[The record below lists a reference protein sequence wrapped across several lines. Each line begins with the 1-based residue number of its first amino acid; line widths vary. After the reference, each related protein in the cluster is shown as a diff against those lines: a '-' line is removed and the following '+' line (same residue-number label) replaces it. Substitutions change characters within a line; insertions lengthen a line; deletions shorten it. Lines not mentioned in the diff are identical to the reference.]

1 MKIKKL
7 LSLFLAF
14 TVSVTSVINCF
25 AMTSDL
31 DLESKSE
38 DSFSDIVVPELL
50 VSDDSLKIQIE
61 NIDQSIKE
69 IDQLCKQAQSS
80 DAKILE
86 LKAIYVQNKSELD
99 ELNKKYSQAIRERD
113 DYKIK
118 LDVQREISKSS
129 EEDIMCKNCF
139 CCRGP
144 VSEVLSLLKR
154 EIVPTSKGCILRSK
168 RFYKGMI
175 TGSVLVA
182 VILVGVYVCI
192 YYIPIPAIN

>member
-61 NIDQSIKE
+61 DIDQSIKE

-129 EEDIMCKNCF
+129 EEDIMCK
-139 CCRGP
+139 GP

>member
-25 AMTSDL
+25 AMTLDL

-61 NIDQSIKE
+61 DIDQSIKE

>member
-14 TVSVTSVINCF
+14 TVSVTSAINCF

-61 NIDQSIKE
+61 DIDQSIKE

-144 VSEVLSLLKR
+144 VSEALSLLRR

-182 VILVGVYVCI
+182 VILVGVYVCVC
-192 YYIPIPAIN
+192 YIPIPAIN